1 MHNTFLSRSGK
12 ALIYD
17 TITSISIERGIAR
30 CREMM
35 GNEANRGILLGET
48 DLNSL
53 GYQLLREGKVE
64 AAIAIFELNVEEFP
78 ESWNVYDSLAE
89 GYMTAGK
96 NAQAIAHYTKS
107 LELNPDNRNGSEMLK
122 RLQRE

>member
-17 TITSISIERGIAR
+17 TITSISIERGIDR
-30 CREMM
+30 YHEMKRRQ
-35 GNEANRGILLGET
+35 GSSISLGEA

-64 AAIAIFELNVEEFP
+64 EAIAIFELNVEEYP

-96 NAQAIAHYTKS
+96 KTLAIENYTKS
-107 LELNPDNRNGSEMLK
+107 LELNPDNRNGAEMIK
-122 RLQRE
+122 RLQQE